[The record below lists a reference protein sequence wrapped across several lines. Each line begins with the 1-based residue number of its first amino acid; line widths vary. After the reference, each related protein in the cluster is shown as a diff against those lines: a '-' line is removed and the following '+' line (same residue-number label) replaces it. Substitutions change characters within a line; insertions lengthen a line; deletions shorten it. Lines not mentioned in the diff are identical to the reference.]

1 MRVKRRHDDVTM
13 IGLSKETE
21 RGTAGY
27 CNRYVLYSMLMVG
40 GEGDLTRSPG
50 SSAESTDQLGNLVG

>member
-1 MRVKRRHDDVTM
+1 MRVLRRHDDVTM

-27 CNRYVLYSMLMVG
+27 CNRYRSGTVLLMIGCLCDAVVEDRIKVVILKVG
-40 GEGDLTRSPG
+40 T
-50 SSAESTDQLGNLVG
+50 

>member
-1 MRVKRRHDDVTM
+1 MRVLRRHDDVTM

-27 CNRYVLYSMLMVG
+27 CG
-40 GEGDLTRSPG
+40 GGCSTGIDLRI
-50 SSAESTDQLGNLVG
+50 LVDPKIGT